1 MQAADD
7 GQFGETGA
15 TRDST
20 QPCCG
25 AGCGDHCGGT
35 ANPGFQRPFSARL
48 RDRDPS
54 ASAAFWASGSK
65 ILLRSSTGQPASHL
79 LVFQPSRRGFLDGPL
94 GVLRRRSQGAHG
106 QGACS
111 QAAPPTLHQAH
122 EPNQG
127 ETLHSLHVT
136 ANCQRC
142 ICAGAQSAG
151 PAGAG
156 WLSLAPPGRSSGQGQ
171 ARFLARE
178 DQPDWEAATEST
190 NPGKSWLTRS
200 LPARPTVNSTRRA
213 AADSQAPTTTVR
225 LQCIMQPSVLGIELV
240 FGISPRSDP
249 LGSNL
254 TIPNPY

>member
-1 MQAADD
+1 MQAADG
-7 GQFGETGA
+7 GQFGGNGCNARFDA
-15 TRDST
+15 TVL
-20 QPCCG
+20 G

-48 RDRDPS
+48 CDGDPS
-54 ASAAFWASGSK
+54 TRRAAFWASGSK

-151 PAGAG
+151 PAGTAWLRPAG
-156 WLSLAPPGRSSGQGQ
+156 APAKGRRDFWRGKTSPIGKQRPNPRIRGSLGSRAPS
-171 ARFLARE
+171 
-178 DQPDWEAATEST
+178 
-190 NPGKSWLTRS
+190 
-200 LPARPTVNSTRRA
+200 PARPTVNSTLVELLPSPQPQPPPHA
-213 AADSQAPTTTVR
+213 CDVCSHQFWASSSFSGF
-225 LQCIMQPSVLGIELV
+225 LQDLVLWGLI
-240 FGISPRSDP
+240 
-249 LGSNL
+249 
-254 TIPNPY
+254 